1 MPLVRIDFS
10 EGRSADFGRQV
21 GAVVYDAMVGIANVP
36 RDDKFQ
42 VITEHKQSQLVY
54 PEGGYLGV
62 TYTPRIVFIQVT
74 WLGGRSVDVKKA
86 FYRFIA
92 DELHAR
98 LGLRRSD
105 VFISV
110 IDVKREDWSFGD
122 GEMQYAPRE

>member
-1 MPLVRIDFS
+1 MTRWLASRTSP
-10 EGRSADFGRQV
+10 GTT
-21 GAVVYDAMVGIANVP
+21 
-36 RDDKFQ
+36 KFQ

-54 PEGGYLGV
+54 PEGGYLGL